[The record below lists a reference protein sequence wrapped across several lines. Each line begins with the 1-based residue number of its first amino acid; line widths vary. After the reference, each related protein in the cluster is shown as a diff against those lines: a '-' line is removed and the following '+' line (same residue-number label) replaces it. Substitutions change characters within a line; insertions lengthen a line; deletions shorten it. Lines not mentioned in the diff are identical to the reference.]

1 MVAVHVKSS
10 NAPRGRSL
18 AFRIADRGRVIWS
31 GFSPLTVDDV
41 NTVQRRKERGIP
53 YDQEPLVQ
61 VLNQLIADHPG
72 GGFWSYD
79 ELREAGTEVLG
90 YPLGYDTGELKSRL
104 KELRTELRDRG
115 KLIVTIGVRTN
126 KARGVRIEQYK
137 VPDTYQ
143 THVEQ

>member
-1 MVAVHVKSS
+1 MA
-10 NAPRGRSL
+10 
-18 AFRIADRGRVIWS
+18 
-31 GFSPLTVDDV
+31 
-41 NTVQRRKERGIP
+41 

-104 KELRTELRDRG
+104 KELRTELRDRD
-115 KLIVTIGVRTN
+115 KLIVTVGVKSN
-126 KARGVRIEQYK
+126 GKRGARIESYR
-137 VPDTYQ
+137 VPDGFQ
-143 THVEQ
+143 THIEAARDASRVDL